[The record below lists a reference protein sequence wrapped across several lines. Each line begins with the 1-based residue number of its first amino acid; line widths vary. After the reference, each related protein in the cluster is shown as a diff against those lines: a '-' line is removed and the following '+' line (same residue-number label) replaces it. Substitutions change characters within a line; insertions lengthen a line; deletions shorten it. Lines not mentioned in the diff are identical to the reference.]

1 MFPGD
6 EHQRIAARLRCV
18 VHGRVQRVG
27 FRAYL
32 QAHALPLD
40 VGGRVRN
47 LPDGSV
53 ELIAVGPRAS
63 LEELL
68 ERCHKGPPPAV
79 ISSVEVEWGV
89 AEQDEYPYFEIEP

>member
-18 VHGRVQRVG
+18 VHGRVQGVG
-27 FRAYL
+27 FRTFI

-40 VGGRVRN
+40 VGGRVKN

-53 ELIAVGPRAS
+53 ELIAIGPRAS
-63 LEELL
+63 LEKLL
-68 ERCHKGPPPAV
+68 EYCRKGPSPAAV
-79 ISSVEVEWGV
+79 SGIEVEWGV
-89 AEQDEYPYFEIEP
+89 AEQNDYPYFEIEP